1 VSDSKKGSPK
11 LEQASASDESIQ
23 AVHAQLLREKAEPVE
38 GYAPLPLML
47 LGVLSALIFFA
58 AIYLERFSGHFE
70 GMVYNESARGVATA
84 GPVQVDPVARGK
96 SLYMANCIAC
106 HQVNG
111 QGIPGMYPPL
121 AGSEWVTGNEE
132 GVVRVLLHGLSG
144 PITVEGQPYNNVMPA
159 FGPTGFNWKDNQI
172 AWTLTYIRQEWGN
185 AAPEVTIESVAR
197 IRAEAGARSTAWTES
212 EILPYLQTT
221 APEAAPAAQP

>member
-1 VSDSKKGSPK
+1 MSDDKKSSPR

-47 LGVLSALIFFA
+47 LGILSALVFFA
-58 AIYLERFSGHFE
+58 AIYLERFSAHFDP
-70 GMVYNESARGVATA
+70 MVYNETARGAATA

-96 SLYMANCIAC
+96 SLFMANCIAC
-106 HQVNG
+106 HQVSG

-121 AGSEWVTGNEE
+121 AGSEWVTGGEE

-144 PITVEGQPYNNVMPA
+144 PITVEGQQFNNVMPS
-159 FGPTGFNWKDNQI
+159 FGTNGFNWKDNQI
-172 AWTLTYIRQEWGN
+172 AWVLTYVRQEWGN
-185 AAPEVTIESVAR
+185 AAPEVTVETVAR
-197 IRAEAGARSTAWTES
+197 IRAETGARSTAWTEA
-212 EILPYLQTT
+212 EIKPFLEKA

>member
-1 VSDSKKGSPK
+1 MSDANKSSPR

-70 GMVYNESARGVATA
+70 PMVYDESARGVATA

-96 SLYMANCIAC
+96 SLFMANCIAC

-111 QGIPGMYPPL
+111 QGVPNIYPPL
-121 AGSEWVTGNEE
+121 AGSEWVNGSEE
-132 GVVRVLLHGLSG
+132 GVVRILLHGLSG
-144 PITVEGQPYNNVMPA
+144 PITVEGKAFNNIMPS
-159 FGPTGFNWKDNQI
+159 FGATGFNWPDNKI
-172 AWTLTYIRQEWGN
+172 AWVLTYVRQEWGN
-185 AAPEVTIESVAR
+185 KAPEVTVEAVAR
-197 IRAEAGARSTAWTES
+197 IRAEAGARTTAWTES
-212 EILPYLQTT
+212 EIKPFL
-221 APEAAPAAQP
+221 EKAAPSPQP

>member
-1 VSDSKKGSPK
+1 MSDTGKRSPQ

-70 GMVYNESARGVATA
+70 PMVYDESARGLAQA
-84 GPVQVDPVARGK
+84 GPVVVDPIARGK
-96 SLYMANCIAC
+96 SLFMANCIAC

-111 QGIPGMYPPL
+111 LGVPNIYPPL
-121 AGSEWVTGNEE
+121 AGSEWAQGNEE
-132 GVVRVLLHGLSG
+132 AVVRILLHGLSG
-144 PITVEGQPYNNVMPA
+144 PINVEGKEFNNVMPS
-159 FGPTGFNWKDNQI
+159 FGSTGFNWQDNKI
-172 AWTLTYIRQEWGN
+172 AWVLTYVRQEWGN
-185 AAPEVTIESVAR
+185 AAPAITEETVAR
-197 IRAEAGARSTAWTES
+197 IRAEAGARTTAWTEA
-212 EILPYLQTT
+212 EIKPFL
-221 APEAAPAAQP
+221 EAAAPRQP